1 MSIPRLTISPLPDI
15 LVNDTLPLERLTNY
29 EYKKAEQIVE
39 FARHTG
45 SLVVYVV
52 DYSISHPYNIEFCT
66 LLFKQKDKDHALS
79 IAGQHGTFV
88 NEYNFGKLKDMRYED
103 MVETFRDKPHYDIIS
118 DLWKD
123 LNSH

>member
-1 MSIPRLTISPLPDI
+1 MSASINPTGQRSVAIKMDGNTRVTPRLTISPLPDI
-15 LVNDTLPLERLTNY
+15 LVDDTLPLERFTNY

-66 LLFKQKDKDHALS
+66 LLFKQKDELPT
-79 IAGQHGTFV
+79 G
-88 NEYNFGKLKDMRYED
+88 
-103 MVETFRDKPHYDIIS
+103 
-118 DLWKD
+118 
-123 LNSH
+123 